1 MPRAKHKA
9 SQTAAAKSLQ
19 SMTRHCLQARAPGG
33 NKDLRVQQAGGKSLA
48 FRGTGQVMEP
58 SESSVSS
65 SINLGQG
72 ELPNRIIL
80 SINMVSREQQFE
92 LEAGLV
98 GCGLLVTIISQLNYS
113 VPSVT
118 ATNEAA

>member
-1 MPRAKHKA
+1 
-9 SQTAAAKSLQ
+9 
-19 SMTRHCLQARAPGG
+19 
-33 NKDLRVQQAGGKSLA
+33 
-48 FRGTGQVMEP
+48 MEP